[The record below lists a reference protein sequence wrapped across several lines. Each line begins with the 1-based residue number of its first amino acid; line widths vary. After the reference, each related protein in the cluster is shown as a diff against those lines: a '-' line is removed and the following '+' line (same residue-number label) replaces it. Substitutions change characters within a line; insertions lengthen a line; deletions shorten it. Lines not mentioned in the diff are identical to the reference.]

1 MKPYKYITACVLIC
15 LFLKEKGL
23 AQSIFQCK
31 CTSSDTKSCLKED
44 NSNERATIKATNL
57 YVSLLKQ
64 AKISDT
70 LVNISAL
77 KPCSSVSTFVA
88 YYNESNGKRFIL
100 YPVSKSIINLDYPDW
115 VTKGALLHAIVHL
128 QQVHSGKN
136 NAYRQELEA
145 DSITISILRKC
156 GATSDESIQ
165 YLKITDSPNMP
176 EYQSRVKSAYQAP
189 PIASFTVNCSN
200 GCVEPCKVSFSSTS
214 VNVHPDTKYYWN
226 NEKFNENMQWTK
238 ELWAGEYIMKLR
250 VVNPDGQESEFQQ
263 TIIVKKGNNPN
274 PPTAR
279 FTVNCSNNCVEP
291 CKISFSSTS
300 TNVLPNSRYFWNG
313 KELGSKVDWAY
324 GSIKAGEYVMKL
336 RVVNPDG
343 QKSEF
348 QQTITVKKDKPYINP
363 VRFGIQVGANY
374 SPDYE
379 FFSPR
384 IGLTLSYHPD
394 FWGIQAE
401 LNYVKRVSET
411 YNFYSEYNQF
421 WNDYDYYSSFSNY
434 KIHNLELPLMLVIGR
449 NREPKIGVNA
459 LIGASISYG
468 VSGNVR
474 YEEYTSF
481 ANGDE
486 DYYSENHPI
495 EFEYDDY
502 QRTQI
507 RGILGITI
515 GNERFCWGGRVD
527 AGIPGSQYF
536 SPEISSYLMFKF

>member
-1 MKPYKYITACVLIC
+1 MKLNKYSILCAMMCFFVVN
-15 LFLKEKGL
+15 KGRT
-23 AQSIFQCK
+23 QSTFQCK
-31 CTSSDTKSCLKED
+31 CSSIDVKLCLTSKAKGNYTATTKAKKIYNAFKTGLLPGFDALIPCNKV
-44 NSNERATIKATNL
+44 NS
-57 YVSLLKQ
+57 
-64 AKISDT
+64 
-70 LVNISAL
+70 
-77 KPCSSVSTFVA
+77 FVA
-88 YYNESNGKRFIL
+88 YYDNINDYRYIF
-100 YPVSKSIINLDYPDW
+100 YPEDTSLVNLDNPNW
-115 VTKGALLHAIVHL
+115 QTKGALLHAIVHL
-128 QQVHSGKN
+128 QKEHNGKA

-145 DSITISILRKC
+145 DSITITLLRKW
-156 GATSDESIQ
+156 GATYKESVQ
-165 YLKITDSPNMP
+165 YLKITNSPNMP
-176 EYQSRVKSAYQAP
+176 EYQARLEAAYQAP
-189 PIASFTVNCSN
+189 PTASFTVNCSN
-200 GCVEPCKVSFSSTS
+200 GCVEPCNKVSFSSTS
-214 VNVHPDTKYYWN
+214 INVHPDTKYYWN
-226 NEKFNENMQWTK
+226 NEKFNENVQWTK

-324 GSIKAGEYVMKL
+324 GSMKAGEYVMKL

-374 SPDYE
+374 SPNYE